1 MTTAPDVRETAR
13 AYLIWLAF
21 APLLSVASYMFDGI
35 FIGATWT
42 RDMRIAAL
50 QSVAVYGVALAICV
64 PMFGNHGLW
73 MALMVLNVARA
84 LTLALRYPRLEAG
97 ITAP

>member
-1 MTTAPDVRETAR
+1 
-13 AYLIWLAF
+13 
-21 APLLSVASYMFDGI
+21 
-35 FIGATWT
+35 
-42 RDMRIAAL
+42 
-50 QSVAVYGVALAICV
+50 
-64 PMFGNHGLW
+64 MFGNHGLW